1 MSNRHITSIRCR
13 VSVQGRRS
21 SVPARIVVTCYPRV
35 DLGSNIQEI
44 RDDLQQ
50 RVKDTVEALTGL
62 QVVRVDVARV
72 RYERAD
78 TGKLMGG

>member
-1 MSNRHITSIRCR
+1 M
-13 VSVQGRRS
+13 
-21 SVPARIVVTCYPRV
+21 
-35 DLGSNIQEI
+35 GSNIQEI